1 MNKIMLKF
9 LKQYKDNVL
18 SATVLNEDSALDY
31 YVVKY
36 VAWVVDVYSSDMGDF
51 EYDGQ
56 CKVSVDEFNKFRKIE
71 EAVIWE

>member
-18 SATVLNEDSALDY
+18 SAIVLNEDSALDY
-31 YVVKY
+31 YAVNY
-36 VAWVVDVYSSDMGDF
+36 TAWVTDVYSPDLSDF
-51 EYDGQ
+51 EYNGH

>member
-9 LKQYKDNVL
+9 LKRYKDNVVY
-18 SATVLNEDSALDY
+18 AIVLNQDSALDY
-31 YVVKY
+31 YAVKY
-36 VAWVVDVYSSDMGDF
+36 TAEIVDAYSPSLSMV

-56 CKVSVDEFNKFRKIE
+56 CKVSVEEFNKFRKIE